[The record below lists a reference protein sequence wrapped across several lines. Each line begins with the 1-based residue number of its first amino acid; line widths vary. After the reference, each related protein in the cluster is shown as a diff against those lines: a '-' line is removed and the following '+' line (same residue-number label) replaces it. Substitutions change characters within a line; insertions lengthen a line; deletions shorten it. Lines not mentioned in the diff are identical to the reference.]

1 MGLGR
6 VWGGLWAWPVAIEGR
21 GLHVAA
27 MGGRGLW
34 ATEDV
39 NG

>member
-21 GLHVAA
+21 GLHVLRWV
-27 MGGRGLW
+27 GVVYGRRRM
-34 ATEDV
+34 
-39 NG
+39 